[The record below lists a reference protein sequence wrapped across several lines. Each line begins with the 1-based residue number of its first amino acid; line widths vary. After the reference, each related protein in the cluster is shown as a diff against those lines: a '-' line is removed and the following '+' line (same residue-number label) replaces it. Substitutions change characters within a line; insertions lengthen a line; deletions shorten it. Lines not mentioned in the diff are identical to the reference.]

1 MTFDLS
7 RSIPI
12 HQPLAGPG
20 KIGSIG
26 GIDKTVGSTEEGSTF
41 AEVLKGYVE
50 GVSNLERAA
59 DVQLDGVVQG
69 KATNPHEVM
78 MAIQEANLALDMM
91 IEIRNKLLDT
101 YRELIRTSV

>member
-1 MTFDLS
+1 MTIDLT

-20 KIGSIG
+20 SIG
-26 GIDKTVGSTEEGSTF
+26 NVGGIGKTGSAPGKETTF

-50 GVSNLERAA
+50 GVSSLERAA
-59 DVQLDGVVQG
+59 DIQLDGVAKGQ
-69 KATNPHEVM
+69 AADPHEVM
-78 MAIQEANLALDMM
+78 MAVQEANLALDMM
-91 IEIRNKLLDT
+91 IEIRNKLLEA